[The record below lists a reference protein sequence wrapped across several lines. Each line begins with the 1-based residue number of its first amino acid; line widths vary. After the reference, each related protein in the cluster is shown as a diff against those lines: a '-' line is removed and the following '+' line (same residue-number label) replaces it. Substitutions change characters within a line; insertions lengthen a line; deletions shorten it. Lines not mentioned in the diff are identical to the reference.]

1 MNNLY
6 KIFFILLLIIASFN
20 ARADIKLIA
29 GITPLMQAVGNNDIE
44 GVDFFCKSSPQ
55 VINKIN
61 LGGATALHISARN
74 RNIIIMEKL
83 LKCNANPNV
92 KDIEGWTP
100 IMRAASFSDELAIK
114 KLIQYG
120 SKLNSRN
127 NNNES
132 LMNIAVKSNCIKCID
147 TIIDQG
153 LKLGLSNTM
162 LLKKDI
168 NDSFIIAK
176 KSHRIAIKNHLSE
189 KLDMINEVQNKP
201 KIYKTK
207 NIVSNNIKT
216 TSSPKTLIANREQ
229 INRFSKDGII
239 VRDLGK
245 NEPFDITIK
254 KDNKKVAQPIIKNN
268 KIINESNIKKYKIND
283 SKNTKHAKKPVNS
296 SNYKYSLI
304 ATKKLDSKLKTK
316 NIPNLNIK
324 RDNKN
329 NIVKKYNYTPV
340 KINDIRP
347 RLKSN
352 NIPSLV
358 IKKDD
363 VDNNLANENNA
374 KYKYTPVNVAL
385 DSDKLKYQHVT
396 PLNIKTNPKNI
407 SYKYTPVKIS
417 GDNSYLE
424 YNSIEPISI
433 KRNNNIESKNLK
445 YNYTPVN
452 IPSPSSKFSNNISP
466 INFKKNNNNNIKTQS
481 TIKTTTKYDVIEK
494 LLPDIANDKISLPI
508 SNKSNILN
516 IDTDSSK
523 EIMKYNSANQP
534 SLKKITKNKK
544 YNFNSIKKNQDTN
557 NNKLKKLSEIL
568 EVKKISNISYPLAN
582 NKDNKSLVS
591 KAESKKLSKKFK
603 FIKITKKQKDNSD
616 QNIAKNNK
624 GDNIIVPVKNKKD
637 INYKD
642 ISNDNNSANTTK
654 PNNKKVK
661 KHRDNNLKDNKVKAI
676 SDNKN
681 SKKYNFTPMV
691 PNNLNIINKDN
702 DARVIKKFN
711 FTPRKDI
718 KKNISKNDAILTI
731 KNNIFKDANDS
742 NDLNF
747 MDDPEF
753 QNWVNTPKPEIKKL
767 QKNYNFKSE

>member
-6 KIFFILLLIIASFN
+6 KIFFILLLIISSFN

-29 GITPLMQAVGNNDIE
+29 GITPLMQVVGNNDVE

-55 VINKIN
+55 DINKIN
-61 LGGATALHISARN
+61 LGGATALHIAARN

-120 SKLNSRN
+120 SRLNSRN

-147 TIIDQG
+147 AIIDQG

-189 KLDMINEVQNKP
+189 KLDMINEVHNKP

-239 VRDLGK
+239 VRDLGE

-254 KDNKKVAQPIIKNN
+254 KNNKKVAQPTIENN
-268 KIINESNIKKYKIND
+268 KIINDRNIKKYKIND
-283 SKNTKHAKKPVNS
+283 SKNSNLTKKRVNS

-304 ATKKLDSKLKTK
+304 ASKKLDSKLKTK
-316 NIPNLNIK
+316 NIPSLHIK

-347 RLKSN
+347 SLKSN

-358 IKKDD
+358 INKDN
-363 VDNNLANENNA
+363 VDSNLANENNA
-374 KYKYTPVNVAL
+374 KYKYKPVNVTL

-433 KRNNNIESKNLK
+433 NRNNNIESKNVK
-445 YNYTPVN
+445 YNYTSVN
-452 IPSPSSKFSNNISP
+452 ISNPSKFSNNISP

-481 TIKTTTKYDVIEK
+481 TKKPITKYDVIEK
-494 LLPDIANDKISLPI
+494 LLPDIANDKISSPI
-508 SNKSNILN
+508 SNKSNISRIN
-516 IDTDSSK
+516 TNSSK
-523 EIMKYNSANQP
+523 EILKDNSANQL
-534 SLKKITKNKK
+534 SSKKNTKNKK
-544 YNFNSIKKNQDTN
+544 YNFKSITENQNTN
-557 NNKLKKLSEIL
+557 NNKLEKLSEIL
-568 EVKKISNISYPLAN
+568 EVKKISNISYPIAN
-582 NKDNKSLVS
+582 SKDNTSIVS
-591 KAESKKLSKKFK
+591 KAESKKLNKKFK
-603 FIKITKKQKDNSD
+603 FTRITNKQKDNSD
-616 QNIAKNNK
+616 QNIEKNNK
-624 GDNIIVPVKNKKD
+624 GNKSIVPVKDKKD
-637 INYKD
+637 INDKD
-642 ISNDNNSANTTK
+642 ISKDNNTVNTTK
-654 PNNKKVK
+654 PNYAEVK
-661 KHRDNNLKDNKVKAI
+661 KPRDNNPKDNKVKDI
-676 SDNKN
+676 SYNKN
-681 SKKYNFTPMV
+681 RKKYNFTPTI
-691 PNNLNIINKDN
+691 PNNLNIIKKDN
-702 DARVIKKFN
+702 DEKVIKKFN
-711 FTPRKDI
+711 FTPKKDI

-731 KNNIFKDANDS
+731 KNSIFNDVNDS

-767 QKNYNFKSE
+767 QKNYNFKTE